1 MGSAGTGGSPGSVIQ
16 LPRECIDV
24 LTWRGIQ
31 DRIEEAIAAGHR
43 RIIIVGAGVV
53 KFSSLGLGTLIAYAN
68 RMKNLGG
75 TLVLTAFSKQAKRP
89 FEICR
94 IEHSFLWEDTE
105 PAKQ

>member
-1 MGSAGTGGSPGSVIQ
+1 MGMEGTGDTPAAVIQ

-31 DRIEEAIAAGHR
+31 DRIEEAITGGHR
-43 RIIIVGAGVV
+43 HIVVAGSGVV
-53 KFSSLGLGTLIAYAN
+53 KFSSLGLGTLIAYSN

-75 TLVLTAFSKQAKRP
+75 KLVLRDFSKQAKRP

-94 IEHSFLWEDTE
+94 IERSFLWEDTV
-105 PAKQ
+105 PAKK